1 MQTKYSG
8 TILTASILL
17 LFGLFLAVRSDGLF
31 EHCLWFDE
39 IYSSHAA
46 SMHLSDMFPF
56 IAKDLVH
63 PPLFYFLL
71 NLWISVFGSSIESLR
86 LFPFSISIVAL
97 IPAYL
102 LLRQLKVGSTAVVGG
117 LLFVAANGILIK
129 YAQEVRMYAL
139 VVGLS
144 FASTLLFHRFFRMG
158 KGIIALTII
167 NGLLLMT
174 HYYGAVLIIAQLLAI
189 VTWQRIKLRPIVGS
203 AAVATLSIVPWL
215 VYVLGIDRGGDGGL
229 KENIGWIPF
238 PGLFVVINSFLDFT
252 EPIYFDMSTAE
263 LPTNPLISIPMLA
276 LIAVSVFLGIRKGGA
291 NDLKNGEGL
300 FPELGVFV
308 FGLIISFTLSLILP
322 YSVWGTRHLLVLFG
336 PFLALFAVAISEK
349 VYGELKAIPIATL
362 SAIVLMA
369 IGFGFLQ
376 PRENRYLW
384 CAWERFA
391 VYLKDRPNGDA
402 PIYFADDLAAYHF
415 WYFSNNDSNRKIVLV
430 KNDSFSPSDEAY
442 FLPRGFSGV
451 QRQENLDYSKPF
463 LFAFTAKTWDVD
475 SETLN
480 ELRKGGCDPQ
490 VLEVFEANGRKAFLV
505 RCDQEGV

>member
-1 MQTKYSG
+1 
-8 TILTASILL
+8 
-17 LFGLFLAVRSDGLF
+17 
-31 EHCLWFDE
+31 
-39 IYSSHAA
+39 
-46 SMHLSDMFPF
+46 
-56 IAKDLVH
+56 
-63 PPLFYFLL
+63 
-71 NLWISVFGSSIESLR
+71 
-86 LFPFSISIVAL
+86 L

-102 LLRQLKVGSTAVVGG
+102 LRRQLKVGSTAVVGG

-144 FASTLLFHRFFRMG
+144 FASTLLFHRCFRMG
-158 KGIIALTII
+158 KGIIAFTII

-189 VTWQRIKLRPIVGS
+189 VTWQRIKLRPIVVS
-203 AAVATLSIVPWL
+203 AAVATLSVVPWL

-336 PFLALFAVAISEK
+336 PFLGLFEVAVSEK
-349 VYGELKAIPIATL
+349 VME
-362 SAIVLMA
+362 S
-369 IGFGFLQ
+369 
-376 PRENRYLW
+376 
-384 CAWERFA
+384 
-391 VYLKDRPNGDA
+391 
-402 PIYFADDLAAYHF
+402 
-415 WYFSNNDSNRKIVLV
+415 
-430 KNDSFSPSDEAY
+430 
-442 FLPRGFSGV
+442 
-451 QRQENLDYSKPF
+451 
-463 LFAFTAKTWDVD
+463 
-475 SETLN
+475 
-480 ELRKGGCDPQ
+480 
-490 VLEVFEANGRKAFLV
+490 
-505 RCDQEGV
+505 